1 MSRTVRFLGR
11 SIDAA
16 DEVADIMCSSA
27 SAVVPPSRRDV
38 GPSGDIQ
45 ISISPTAIVL
55 HDVEPESMAVLRK
68 DTWTHVHGWDLIGEP
83 SRDFPI
89 WRIFFEG
96 ENVRVL
102 V

>member
-1 MSRTVRFLGR
+1 
-11 SIDAA
+11 
-16 DEVADIMCSSA
+16 
-27 SAVVPPSRRDV
+27 
-38 GPSGDIQ
+38 
-45 ISISPTAIVL
+45 
-55 HDVEPESMAVLRK
+55 MAVLRK

-83 SRDFPI
+83 SRDLPI